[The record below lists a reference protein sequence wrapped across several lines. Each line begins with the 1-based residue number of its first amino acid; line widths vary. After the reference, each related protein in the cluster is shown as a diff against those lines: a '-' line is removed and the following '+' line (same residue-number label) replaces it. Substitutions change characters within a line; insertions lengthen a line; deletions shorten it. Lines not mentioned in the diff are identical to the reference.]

1 MCLRIGCLLAI
12 TGLTFALLLS
22 SAFVVVGG
30 VLIVFGGIALAL
42 GMEPLLAEQ
51 DVERELPAETAG
63 TENTGLAA

>member
-22 SAFVVVGG
+22 PPFVPVGAA
-30 VLIVFGGIALAL
+30 LIMFGGIALAL

-63 TENTGLAA
+63 TENTDLAA

>member
-30 VLIVFGGIALAL
+30 VLIVFGGIVLAL
-42 GMEPLLAEQ
+42 GMEPFLADQ
-51 DVERELPAETAG
+51 DVGVELPVETAG
-63 TENTGLAA
+63 TENTDLAA

>member
-22 SAFVVVGG
+22 SFVVVGG
-30 VLIVFGGIALAL
+30 VLILFGGIALAL

>member
-22 SAFVVVGG
+22 SFVVVGG
-30 VLIVFGGIALAL
+30 VLILFGGIALAL

-63 TENTGLAA
+63 TENTDLAA

>member
-1 MCLRIGCLLAI
+1 MCLRIGCLVAI

-22 SAFVVVGG
+22 SGFVVVGG

-51 DVERELPAETAG
+51 DVGGEQPAETAG
-63 TENTGLAA
+63 TENTDLAA

>member
-42 GMEPLLAEQ
+42 GMEPLLDQQ
-51 DVERELPAETAG
+51 DVGRELPAESAG
-63 TENTGLAA
+63 TENTDLAA

>member
-22 SAFVVVGG
+22 SFVVVGG
-30 VLIVFGGIALAL
+30 VLILFGGIALAL

-63 TENTGLAA
+63 TENLGLAA

>member
-12 TGLTFALLLS
+12 TGLTFVLLLS

-51 DVERELPAETAG
+51 DVEGERPPETAG
-63 TENTGLAA
+63 TENTDLAA